1 MARSAVTVQSL
12 SAYNTA
18 GAITKDA
25 IDTADGNYIDVSG
38 VKTSNLAIFVE
49 NSDTTAMAVA
59 IKAGDFSDNGVGD
72 LSLAGGT
79 VQTRAVV
86 VESSRFKDSDE
97 YILIDNSGATGAGY
111 IYAVELP

>member
-1 MARSAVTVQSL
+1 MAISEVTVQSL

-25 IDTADGNYIDVSG
+25 IDTADGNYIDLDGIKGS
-38 VKTSNLAIFVE
+38 KLAIFVE
-49 NSDTTAMAVA
+49 NSDTTAMAVT
-59 IKAGDFSDNGVGD
+59 INAGDFSDAGIGD
-72 LSLAGGT
+72 LALAGGT

-86 VESSRFKDSDE
+86 LETARFKDSDG
-97 YILIDNSGATGAGY
+97 YITIDNSGATGAGY